1 MKALL
6 DGTTLCWLLC
16 SLMESHVTI
25 CQSKLDWGYKDA
37 NSLLGG
43 FLWEIQMNLGYHLY
57 IQHTLTRFLLAQ
69 MTSLNI
75 CVCVFAINSLIITQK
90 NQTNEYTEIMHL
102 IRLQEES
109 KMMFRTWNHLA
120 WRRTARASRHFCL
133 SKTSTGSFTI
143 PEVTSKNEFQVSKWW
158 WGMGVWPGQR
168 GWQRTNTLPH
178 IPASLSV
185 TTYTCFFRISKRS
198 LTFEK
203 HSKTLMSK
211 LCLQTAYSMLGHYV
225 YRLT

>member
-1 MKALL
+1 
-6 DGTTLCWLLC
+6 
-16 SLMESHVTI
+16 
-25 CQSKLDWGYKDA
+25 
-37 NSLLGG
+37 
-43 FLWEIQMNLGYHLY
+43 
-57 IQHTLTRFLLAQ
+57 

-133 SKTSTGSFTI
+133 SKTSAGSFTI

-178 IPASLSV
+178 IPASLSA
-185 TTYTCFFRISKRS
+185 TTYTCFFRISKRWKTQQNTNVKALFTDSVQHVRS
-198 LTFEK
+198 L
-203 HSKTLMSK
+203 
-211 LCLQTAYSMLGHYV
+211 C
-225 YRLT
+225 